1 MSSCER
7 RSQDVLLD
15 HSPILAAFMTST
27 EKINHQND
35 IGNHHWRV
43 HERTKLLENL
53 GGNVDYRFGEIVL
66 RSLANKMV
74 VQMKGEYLLIQF

>member
-1 MSSCER
+1 
-7 RSQDVLLD
+7 
-15 HSPILAAFMTST
+15 MTLT

-66 RSLANKMV
+66 GKIFDPLPLPS
-74 VQMKGEYLLIQF
+74 YDLLSQDDI

>member
-1 MSSCER
+1 
-7 RSQDVLLD
+7 
-15 HSPILAAFMTST
+15 MTLT

-53 GGNVDYRFGEIVL
+53 GGNVNYRFGEIVL
-66 RSLANKMV
+66 GKIFDPLPPAI
-74 VQMKGEYLLIQF
+74 L